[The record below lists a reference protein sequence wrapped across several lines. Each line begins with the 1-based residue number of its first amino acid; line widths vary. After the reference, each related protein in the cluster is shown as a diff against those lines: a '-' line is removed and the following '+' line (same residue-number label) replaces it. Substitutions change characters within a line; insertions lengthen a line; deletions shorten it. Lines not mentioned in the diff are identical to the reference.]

1 MLDMSQINYIK
12 RLRDKEG
19 KTITDIADKLE
30 ISWRT
35 AKKYA
40 DEDPNVEKRPKG
52 KRQRPV
58 MGPYTEVVDAWLAE
72 DMLAPRKQRRTAKAI
87 YQQLKERT
95 DYSGSADHKALRK

>member
-19 KTITDIADKLE
+19 KTITDIAEKLE

-40 DEDPNVEKRPKG
+40 DGDVNTEDRPKG
-52 KRQRPV
+52 KRTRPV

-72 DMLAPRKQRRTAKAI
+72 DRKAPKKQRRTAKAI
-87 YQQLKERT
+87 YDQLR
-95 DYSGSADHKALRK
+95 ADRLLRFSPDRKTLRK